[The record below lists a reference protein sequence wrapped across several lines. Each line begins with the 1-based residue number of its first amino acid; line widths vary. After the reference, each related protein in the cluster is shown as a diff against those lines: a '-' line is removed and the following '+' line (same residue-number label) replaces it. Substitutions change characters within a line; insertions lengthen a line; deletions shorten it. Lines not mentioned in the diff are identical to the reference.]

1 MSYVL
6 PKRIVKDTDSEF
18 DNYAYGFEFP
28 TNSGT
33 LFNPTYSSFEAAK
46 SNLRNL
52 LLTAKGERIMQP
64 EFGTGL
70 HSFLFEQMDDVE
82 FETNIQRVITESVS
96 FWLPYIKIDEINIE
110 LTDEMKD
117 KNQVGMDIK
126 FSMGDNIETDNVTFV
141 VQG

>member
-18 DNYAYGFEFP
+18 DNYAYGFEYP

-33 LFNPTYSSFEAAK
+33 LFNPTYSAFEAAK
-46 SNLRNL
+46 TNLRNL

-70 HSFLFEQMDDVE
+70 HSFLFEQMDDS
-82 FETNIQRVITESVS
+82 FEERLKETITNSVN
-96 FWLPYIKIDEINIE
+96 FWLPYISIEEIDVNM
-110 LTDEMKD
+110 TDEMKD
-117 KNQVGMDIK
+117 KNTAELKLSFTVG
-126 FSMGDNIETDNVTFV
+126 NQIETQEVTFTV
-141 VQG
+141 EG